1 MQVLVADRHP
11 LYRDMLRGVV
21 ADALSAPA
29 VLEARDYLEAEDV
42 VRRTDGLALA
52 LVDVSLGGIE
62 GLLRLLLLR
71 PATAIVPVA
80 DRPDPELVRL
90 ALVCGATSC
99 LSKSLERTQMAE
111 VIRTGTVADSL
122 RRPAIGNRLDVL
134 TPRERMVLNA
144 MMRGRSNKQIAHDLG
159 ITPTTVKVHV
169 SSVLRK
175 LRVHSR
181 VEAII
186 ALRGCCPEDGS
197 SRP

>member
-21 ADALSAPA
+21 AEALSTPA
-29 VLEARDYLEAEDV
+29 VLEARDFLEAEDM
-42 VRRTDGLALA
+42 VRRTDGLDLA
-52 LVDVSLGGIE
+52 LVDVGLGGIE

-71 PATAIVPVA
+71 PGTAIVPVA
-80 DRPDPELVRL
+80 DRHNPELVRV
-90 ALVCGATSC
+90 ALVCGASGC
-99 LSKSLERTQMAE
+99 LSKSQGRTQMAE
-111 VIRTGTVADSL
+111 IIRAGTAADAP
-122 RRPAIGNRLDVL
+122 RRAAIGARLDVL

-144 MMRGRSNKQIAHDLG
+144 MMCGRSNKQIAHDLR

-197 SRP
+197 SAP